1 MKKKIL
7 IIGSSGSIGR
17 YIYNNLNKQKYLIA
31 GIEKK
36 NNLNKNIFTFK
47 EILKKNNSF
56 DIAIHAAGVNPTKFS
71 KKKSTQIYR
80 ENKIINNK
88 CLEVI
93 YKKKIKKII
102 FLSSFSVYKKN
113 KYIDEKSKLGNKS
126 LYVKS
131 KIEFEQKLLKLNKSI
146 YILRLCSVIG
156 INVNN
161 NWLTKI
167 NNDVKKNKKII
178 LFNKNN
184 KFNNCFDIEDLTL
197 VIDKIIKN
205 KNKLKKIYNC
215 ASNKP
220 IEISYIKK
228 ILDKNKKF
236 SNKVIFKLNK
246 NLNEFYNDSS
256 KIQKELNIKFKNTK
270 ESVKKYFYNAK

>member
-1 MKKKIL
+1 M
-7 IIGSSGSIGR
+7 
-17 YIYNNLNKQKYLIA
+17 
-31 GIEKK
+31 E
-36 NNLNKNIFTFK
+36 
-47 EILKKNNSF
+47 
-56 DIAIHAAGVNPTKFS
+56 
-71 KKKSTQIYR
+71 
-80 ENKIINNK
+80 
-88 CLEVI
+88 
-93 YKKKIKKII
+93 
-102 FLSSFSVYKKN
+102 
-113 KYIDEKSKLGNKS
+113 
-126 LYVKS
+126 
-131 KIEFEQKLLKLNKSI
+131 
-146 YILRLCSVIG
+146 LCG
-156 INVNN
+156 NN

>member
-1 MKKKIL
+1 M
-7 IIGSSGSIGR
+7 
-17 YIYNNLNKQKYLIA
+17 
-31 GIEKK
+31 
-36 NNLNKNIFTFK
+36 
-47 EILKKNNSF
+47 
-56 DIAIHAAGVNPTKFS
+56 NPTKFS

-102 FLSSFSVYKKN
+102 FLSSFSIYKKN

-178 LFNKNN
+178 LFNK
-184 KFNNCFDIEDLTL
+184 
-197 VIDKIIKN
+197 IIN
-205 KNKLKKIYNC
+205 LII
-215 ASNKP
+215 AL
-220 IEISYIKK
+220 
-228 ILDKNKKF
+228 ILR
-236 SNKVIFKLNK
+236 I
-246 NLNEFYNDSS
+246 
-256 KIQKELNIKFKNTK
+256 
-270 ESVKKYFYNAK
+270 

>member
-93 YKKKIKKII
+93 YKKK
-102 FLSSFSVYKKN
+102 
-113 KYIDEKSKLGNKS
+113 
-126 LYVKS
+126 
-131 KIEFEQKLLKLNKSI
+131 
-146 YILRLCSVIG
+146 
-156 INVNN
+156 
-161 NWLTKI
+161 
-167 NNDVKKNKKII
+167 
-178 LFNKNN
+178 
-184 KFNNCFDIEDLTL
+184 
-197 VIDKIIKN
+197 
-205 KNKLKKIYNC
+205 LKK
-215 ASNKP
+215 
-220 IEISYIKK
+220 
-228 ILDKNKKF
+228 
-236 SNKVIFKLNK
+236 
-246 NLNEFYNDSS
+246 
-256 KIQKELNIKFKNTK
+256 
-270 ESVKKYFYNAK
+270 